1 MKELPSELFFLKHR
15 TLHRCKVNESIIDSL
30 GFCSRAILLLEV
42 LERRT
47 IMLKLSKVS
56 KIYEGKVAYRA
67 LTDINFE
74 IEKGEF
80 VAIMGPSGSGKT
92 TLLNIIST
100 NDQPTTGEVEIDGNN
115 PHKLNKNALAK
126 FRRNEL
132 GFIFQDFNLMHT
144 LTVEENIVLPLT
156 LDGARVKDM
165 KEKAKRLANS
175 LGIESIMKK
184 RIYEI
189 SGGQAQ
195 RVAIA
200 RAMIHEPKLLL
211 ADEPTGNL
219 DSKASKDVMGMLVS
233 INEKERTSLLMVTH
247 DPQAASYSDR
257 VVFIRDGKL
266 HSEIHR
272 GESRQ
277 AFFQKIIDMLSLM
290 GGDGNDFSSVRI

>member
-1 MKELPSELFFLKHR
+1 
-15 TLHRCKVNESIIDSL
+15 
-30 GFCSRAILLLEV
+30 
-42 LERRT
+42 
-47 IMLKLSKVS
+47 MLKLTKVS

-67 LTDINFE
+67 LTDIDLE

-100 NDQPTTGEVEIDGNN
+100 NDSPTTGQVEIDGRD
-115 PHKLNKNALAK
+115 PHKLKKNALAK

-132 GFIFQDFNLMHT
+132 GFIFQDFNLLHT

-156 LDGARVKDM
+156 LDGTRVKEM
-165 KEKAKRLANS
+165 KEKAHQLAKS
-175 LGIESIMKK
+175 LGIEAIMSK
-184 RIYEI
+184 RTYEI

-233 INEKERTSLLMVTH
+233 INEREKTSLLMVTH

-257 VVFIRDGKL
+257 VVFIRDGRL

-290 GGDGNDFSSVRI
+290 GGDGNDFSSVRV